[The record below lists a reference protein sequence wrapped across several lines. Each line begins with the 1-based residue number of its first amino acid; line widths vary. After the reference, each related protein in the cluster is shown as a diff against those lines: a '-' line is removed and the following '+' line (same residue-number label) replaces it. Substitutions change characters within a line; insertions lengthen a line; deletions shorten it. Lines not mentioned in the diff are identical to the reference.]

1 MEQGKKL
8 GVSIIIIPSS
18 ISWGSCLKKVTLR
31 KIRGEKKSVP
41 CRYLEEELS
50 RQRQHVQRP

>member
-31 KIRGEKKSVP
+31 KIRRKKK
-41 CRYLEEELS
+41 E
-50 RQRQHVQRP
+50 